1 MGRLHRTVTAVGAVV
16 VIGVGSGPLA
26 HAQARVRPEGQT
38 VRLLRGSITGTVT
51 DDRGGPLGGVVVSAL
66 GVTMAMTVSDARG
79 YFAIDA
85 LPMGEYVVQAHLNG
99 FAGSTRD
106 RIHVGAAAPSVHTFQ
121 LRKLDAVIGTA
132 GTVVPVAARPIMAAG
147 FELPGSTLT
156 DQPDSTTADASS
168 DHPHTE
174 TAWRLRH
181 IKRSILKDSSSVLPF
196 TDSGDGDDI
205 EVPPGSAL
213 WRAID
218 STANAASSLFGD
230 MPLSGE
236 VNLLTTGAFAPGD
249 LFSGETV
256 PRGVAYLSIGMPT
269 AGGNWTVRAAMSEG
283 DLSSWNVA
291 GAYSSR
297 PGSTHALN
305 FGLTYSRQDYAG
317 GNPAALAAVADNSR
331 NVGEVFGFDKW
342 IVAPR
347 LTVEYGGRYARYD
360 YLQRG
365 DLFSPRTSVSVEP
378 LRGTRLV
385 TSVAQRMVAPGAEEF
400 LLTNA
405 PGPWLPP
412 ERTFAPLRGPSDPA
426 NLRVERARTA
436 SLGLEHEFK
445 DASVVSVQR
454 FVQHVDDQLVTLF
467 GLHLPDGPDS
477 AGHYFVASAGGV
489 EADGWAFRVSNMSNP
504 RLKGSIDYSITR
516 THWQGAGDFERAR
529 QSASVTG
536 RPIAWRPE
544 TEDLHDI
551 TTSLETAIP
560 ETATR
565 VIVVY
570 KVNTGYAR
578 VDQTQPGPG
587 LDARFNV
594 QLNQALPFDFAGTRW
609 EILVGVR
616 NLFRDPTDPASVYDE
631 LLVVRPPK
639 RVVGGFLVRF

>member
-26 HAQARVRPEGQT
+26 HAQARVHPEGQT

-106 RIHVGAAAPSVHTFQ
+106 RIYVGAAAPSVHTFQ

-205 EVPPGSAL
+205 EVRPGSAL

-218 STANAASSLFGD
+218 SPANAASSLFGD

-412 ERTFAPLRGPSDPA
+412 ERTFAPLRGPSDPS

-445 DASVVSVQR
+445 DAAVVSVQR

-565 VIVVY
+565 VVVVY

>member
-1 MGRLHRTVTAVGAVV
+1 MGRLHRAVTAVGAVV
-16 VIGVGSGPLA
+16 VIGVGTGPFALA
-26 HAQARVRPEGQT
+26 QSRVHPEGQT
-38 VRLLRGSITGTVT
+38 VHLLRGSITGTVT
-51 DDRGGPLGGVVVSAL
+51 DDRGGALSGVVVSAL

-79 YFAIDA
+79 SYTIDA

-99 FAGSTRD
+99 FAGSSRD
-106 RIHVGAAAPSVHTFQ
+106 RVRVGASSPSVHPFQ
-121 LRKLDAVIGTA
+121 LRKLDAPVGTT
-132 GTVVPVAARPIMAAG
+132 GTVAPVAARPIMAAG

-156 DQPDSTTADASS
+156 DQPDSTTADAA

-181 IKRSILKDSSSVLPF
+181 IKRSILKDSSAMLPF
-196 TDSGDGDDI
+196 TDSNDGDDV
-205 EVPPGSAL
+205 EVRPGSAL

-218 STANAASSLFGD
+218 STANAAGSLFGD
-230 MPLSGE
+230 ISLSGE

-249 LFSGETV
+249 LFSGNSV
-256 PRGVAYLSIGMPT
+256 PRGVAYLSIGLPT
-269 AGGNWTVRAAMSEG
+269 GGGNWTMRAAMSEG

-291 GAYSSR
+291 GAYSSQ
-297 PGSTHALN
+297 PGATHSLD

-317 GNPAALAAVADNSR
+317 GNPSALAAVADNSR
-331 NVGEVFGFDKW
+331 NVGEVYGFDRW
-342 IVAPR
+342 TVAPR
-347 LTVEYGGRYARYD
+347 LTIAYGGRYARYD

-365 DLFSPRTSVSVEP
+365 DLFSPRTSISVEP
-378 LRGTRLV
+378 VRGTRLI

-412 ERTFAPLRGPSDPA
+412 ERTFAPLRGSSDLA
-426 NLRVERARTA
+426 NLRVERARTVGF
-436 SLGLEHEFK
+436 GLEHEFK
-445 DASVVSVQR
+445 DASIVSVQR
-454 FVQHVDDQLVTLF
+454 FFQRVDDQLVTLF
-467 GLHLPDGPDS
+467 GLHLPSGPDS
-477 AGHYFVASAGGV
+477 VGHYFVASAGGV
-489 EADGWAFRVSNMSNP
+489 EADGWAFRLSNTSNS
-504 RLKGSIDYSITR
+504 RLKGTIDYSITR
-516 THWQGAGDFERAR
+516 THWLGGGDFEKAR
-529 QSASVTG
+529 HSAI

-565 VIVVY
+565 VVVVY

-594 QLNQALPFDFAGTRW
+594 QLNQALPFDIAGTRW
-609 EILVGVR
+609 EILVGLR

>member
-1 MGRLHRTVTAVGAVV
+1 MMPFADGNVV
-16 VIGVGSGPLA
+16 
-26 HAQARVRPEGQT
+26 
-38 VRLLRGSITGTVT
+38 
-51 DDRGGPLGGVVVSAL
+51 
-66 GVTMAMTVSDARG
+66 
-79 YFAIDA
+79 
-85 LPMGEYVVQAHLNG
+85 
-99 FAGSTRD
+99 
-106 RIHVGAAAPSVHTFQ
+106 
-121 LRKLDAVIGTA
+121 
-132 GTVVPVAARPIMAAG
+132 
-147 FELPGSTLT
+147 
-156 DQPDSTTADASS
+156 
-168 DHPHTE
+168 
-174 TAWRLRH
+174 
-181 IKRSILKDSSSVLPF
+181 
-196 TDSGDGDDI
+196 DDI
-205 EVPPGSAL
+205 ELRPGSAL

-218 STANAASSLFGD
+218 STANAATSLFGD

-249 LFSGETV
+249 HFSGDTV
-256 PRGVAYLSIGMPT
+256 PRGVAYLSIGLPT
-269 AGGNWTVRAAMSEG
+269 SGGNWTMRAAMSEG

-291 GAYSSR
+291 GAYTSR
-297 PGSTHALN
+297 PGTTHSLD

-342 IVAPR
+342 TVTPR

-365 DLFSPRTSVSVEP
+365 DLFSPRTSIAVEP
-378 LRGTRLV
+378 VKGTRVV
-385 TSVAQRMVAPGAEEF
+385 TSVAQRMMAPGAEEF

-412 ERTFAPLRGPSDPA
+412 ERTFAPLRGPADPA
-426 NLRVERARTA
+426 NLRVERAR
-436 SLGLEHEFK
+436 SLGVALEHEFQ
-445 DASVVSVQR
+445 DASTVSVQR
-454 FVQHVDDQLVTLF
+454 FFQNVDDQLVTLF
-467 GLHLPDGPDS
+467 GLHIPGGPDS

-489 EADGWAFRVSNMSNP
+489 EADGWVFRVSNMSNP
-504 RLKGSIDYSITR
+504 RLKGSIDYSITKTR
-516 THWQGAGDFERAR
+516 WQGAGDFEKAR
-529 QSASVTG
+529 QSTV
-536 RPIAWRPE
+536 RPAAWRPE
-544 TEDLHDI
+544 TEELHDI

-565 VIVVY
+565 VVVVY

-594 QLNQALPFDFAGTRW
+594 QLNQALPIDFAGTRW
-609 EILVGVR
+609 EVLVGVR